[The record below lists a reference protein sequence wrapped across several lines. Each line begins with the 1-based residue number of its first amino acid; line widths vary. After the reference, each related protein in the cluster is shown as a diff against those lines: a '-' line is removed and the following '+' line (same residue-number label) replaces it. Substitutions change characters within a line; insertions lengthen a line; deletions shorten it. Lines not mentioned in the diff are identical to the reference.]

1 MKKYISLLAL
11 SFTLTFTGCE
21 SLVSDLNDDL
31 NNPTDA
37 PAELMFTGIELA
49 AASVHEGYNSLLSS
63 IWSGYYIGYDRQWAD
78 FQVYNVAGSYF
89 DGMWSSSYY
98 GIHRNARIILE
109 KIEPQ
114 GLKVMAGMTK
124 VLMAHNIGTMTA
136 LYGDIPYT
144 QAAQL
149 ETYPNAKYDSQAEIY
164 ASMQKLLDEAIVDLE
179 TGVGI
184 PRAGTDILL
193 GGDPKKWIEVAYT
206 LKARFYTDTKEYALA
221 ATAAAKGVSRAAN
234 SMYFPHGT
242 ILNQNQNFIYN
253 FLAVSRIG
261 DAAAVTKT
269 GEASQLLKLIDPTL
283 TSSYRG
289 NAKTDETARFNFYY
303 LRQGVNVANRVEP
316 NTIKRATQV
325 GFMSVDASFPLVTF
339 QENKLT
345 QAEMAI
351 RAGSFADGLKFL
363 NEYRAFMN
371 SGGGYINPTT
381 ATNFTFK
388 YLPYED
394 ADFVSGGMEN
404 KDNIAKN
411 DALLREIL
419 EERYVTFYCQTI
431 GWNDERRNR
440 NSAVGVKITPST
452 GTRLPWRFIYS
463 QNEINGNP
471 LAPKPVPGVFDT
483 MTIYK

>member
-1 MKKYISLLAL
+1 MKRYISIFAVAL
-11 SFTLTFTGCE
+11 VLTLSACE
-21 SLVSDLNDDL
+21 SLVEGLNEDP
-31 NNPTDA
+31 NNPTNA

-63 IWSGYYIGYDRQWAD
+63 VWNGYYFGYDRQWAD
-78 FQVYNVAGSYF
+78 FHVYNVAGSYF

-98 GIHRNARIILE
+98 GIHRNARLILA

-114 GLKVMAGMTK
+114 GVKVLAGMTK

-136 LYGDIPYT
+136 LYGDIPFS

-149 ETYPNAKYDSQAEIY
+149 ETFPNAKYDPQLDVY
-164 ASMQKLLDEAIVDLE
+164 AGVQKLLDEAIADLE

-206 LKARFYTDTKEYALA
+206 LKARFYTDTKAYALA

-234 SMYFPHGT
+234 SMYMPHGP
-242 ILNQNQNFIYN
+242 IQGQNQNFIFS

-261 DAAAVTKT
+261 DAAAVTK
-269 GEASQLLKLIDPTL
+269 ANAPCHLLKLIDPTL
-283 TSSYRG
+283 TATYRG

-303 LRQGVNVANRVEP
+303 LRQGVNVPNRVEP
-316 NTIKRATQV
+316 NTQKRATQV
-325 GFMSVDASFPLVTF
+325 GFMSVDAVFPLVTF

-345 QAEMAI
+345 QAETSI
-351 RAGSFADGLKFL
+351 RAGSFADALRFL

-371 SGGGYINPTT
+371 AGGGYINSVT
-381 ATNFTFK
+381 AANFSFR
-388 YLPYED
+388 YLPYEEK
-394 ADFVSGGMEN
+394 DFDRAGMEN
-404 KDNIAKN
+404 SDGIAKN
-411 DALLREIL
+411 EALLREIL
-419 EERYVTFYCQTI
+419 EERYVAFYCQTI

-440 NSAVGVKITPST
+440 TSPVGIKLTANA
-452 GTRLPWRFIYS
+452 GDKLPWRFIYS

-471 LAPKPVPGVFDT
+471 LAPKPVPGTFDV

>member
-1 MKKYISLLAL
+1 MKKYISLFILTITMSL
-11 SFTLTFTGCE
+11 SACE
-21 SLVSDLNDDL
+21 TIVSDLNEDL

-49 AASVHEGYNSLLSS
+49 TASVHEGYNSLLSS
-63 IWSGYYIGYDRQWAD
+63 IWSGYYYGYDRQWAD
-78 FQVYNVAGSYF
+78 FHVYNVAGSYF

-98 GIHRNARIILE
+98 GIHRNARLILQ
-109 KIEPQ
+109 KIEPS
-114 GLKVMAGMTK
+114 GIKVMAGMTK
-124 VLMAHNIGTMTA
+124 VIMAHNLGTMTA
-136 LYGDIPYT
+136 LYGDIPFT

-149 ETYPNAKYDSQAEIY
+149 EEFPNAKYDSQADVY
-164 ASMQKLLDEAIVDLE
+164 AGTQKLLDEAIKDLE
-179 TGVGI
+179 SGVGI

-206 LKARFYTDTKEYALA
+206 LKARFYMDTKEYAAA
-221 ATAAAKGVSRAAN
+221 ATASAKGISKAVN

-242 ILNQNQNFIYN
+242 IQNQNQNFIYN

-261 DAAAVTKT
+261 DGAAVTKAN
-269 GEASQLLKLIDPTL
+269 EPCYLLKIIDPTL
-283 TSSYRG
+283 TGSYRG

-316 NTIKRATQV
+316 NTVKRSNVV
-325 GFMSVDASFPLVTF
+325 GFMSIDAPFPMVTF

-345 QAEMAI
+345 QAELSA
-351 RAGSFADGLKFL
+351 RSGNFSEALKYL
-363 NEYRAFMN
+363 NEHRAFMN
-371 SGGGYINPTT
+371 TGGGYINSVT
-381 ATNFTFK
+381 ASNFSYK

-394 ADFVSGGMEN
+394 KDFEAGGMEN
-404 KDNIAKN
+404 TAGIPKN

-419 EERYVTFYCQTI
+419 EERYVTFYCQTL

-440 NSAVGVKITPST
+440 TSAVGVKLTPNA
-452 GTRLPWRFIYS
+452 GTKLPWRFIYS

-471 LAPKPVPGVFDT
+471 LAPKPVPGVFDN
-483 MTIYK
+483 MAIYK